1 MALQDLLQNVM
12 VTLENVSDTLADMHL
27 YPLEVERVA
36 EDIKKLQVGII
47 SFFNKTSHG
56 LVSDIYFSGSRCN
69 SFATQHV

>member
-36 EDIKKLQVGII
+36 EDIKKLQVGIF

-56 LVSDIYFSGSRCN
+56 LVLDVYVSGSRCN
-69 SFATQHV
+69 SLATQHV